1 MIKNNWWIYS
11 RRILSKNV
19 LRERIYSNC
28 LDYFCRERQLPT
40 QEIDQLS
47 EDIVTLIRFWQVRVC
62 SKLCLIYKLRRADL
76 NRGDFYKYPFYPQYH
91 YLFALLCFASFL
103 QVMHS
108 DKKYLM
114 MTGADNEF
122 EIVTSQTCITTVIVP
137 SETIGS
143 LAATLAPTPNDFSKS
158 SSNVWM
164 NTMPMSTSS
173 NTLGKRSNRSKRI
186 VNANVFVKDYIKK
199 RNLIL
204 ELLAVEI
211 EMLLVRVL
219 DESLYY
225 ILFYHCLM

>member
-1 MIKNNWWIYS
+1 
-11 RRILSKNV
+11 
-19 LRERIYSNC
+19 
-28 LDYFCRERQLPT
+28 
-40 QEIDQLS
+40 
-47 EDIVTLIRFWQVRVC
+47 
-62 SKLCLIYKLRRADL
+62 
-76 NRGDFYKYPFYPQYH
+76 
-91 YLFALLCFASFL
+91 
-103 QVMHS
+103 MHS

-122 EIVTSQTCITTVIVP
+122 EIVTSQTCTTAVIVP

-186 VNANVFVKDYIKK
+186 VNANVLVKDYIKK

-211 EMLLVRVL
+211 EMLLVRML
-219 DESLYY
+219 NEFLLY
-225 ILFYHCLM
+225 IMFYRCLM

>member
-1 MIKNNWWIYS
+1 MYIKMY
-11 RRILSKNV
+11 
-19 LRERIYSNC
+19 
-28 LDYFCRERQLPT
+28 
-40 QEIDQLS
+40 
-47 EDIVTLIRFWQVRVC
+47 
-62 SKLCLIYKLRRADL
+62 
-76 NRGDFYKYPFYPQYH
+76 
-91 YLFALLCFASFL
+91 FL

-122 EIVTSQTCITTVIVP
+122 EIVTSQTCTTTMIVQ

-143 LAATLAPTPNDFSKS
+143 LAATLAPTPNDYSKS

-173 NTLGKRSNRSKRI
+173 NTLGKRSNRSKRV
-186 VNANVFVKDYIKK
+186 VNANVLVKDYIKK

-211 EMLLVRVL
+211 EMLLVSSRQ
-219 DESLYY
+219 
-225 ILFYHCLM
+225 IINM

>member
-1 MIKNNWWIYS
+1 
-11 RRILSKNV
+11 
-19 LRERIYSNC
+19 
-28 LDYFCRERQLPT
+28 
-40 QEIDQLS
+40 
-47 EDIVTLIRFWQVRVC
+47 
-62 SKLCLIYKLRRADL
+62 
-76 NRGDFYKYPFYPQYH
+76 
-91 YLFALLCFASFL
+91 
-103 QVMHS
+103 MHS

-122 EIVTSQTCITTVIVP
+122 EIVTSQTCTTAVIVP

-173 NTLGKRSNRSKRI
+173 NTLGKRSNRSKRV
-186 VNANVFVKDYIKK
+186 VNANVLVKDYIKK

-211 EMLLVRVL
+211 EMLLVRIF
-219 DESLYY
+219 DEFLIYY
-225 ILFYHCLM
+225 NLL

>member
-1 MIKNNWWIYS
+1 
-11 RRILSKNV
+11 
-19 LRERIYSNC
+19 
-28 LDYFCRERQLPT
+28 
-40 QEIDQLS
+40 
-47 EDIVTLIRFWQVRVC
+47 
-62 SKLCLIYKLRRADL
+62 
-76 NRGDFYKYPFYPQYH
+76 
-91 YLFALLCFASFL
+91 
-103 QVMHS
+103 MHS

-122 EIVTSQTCITTVIVP
+122 EIVTSQQTYTTAVIVP

-173 NTLGKRSNRSKRI
+173 NTLGKRSNRSKRV
-186 VNANVFVKDYIKK
+186 VNANVLVKDYIKK

-219 DESLYY
+219 DEFSIYY
-225 ILFYHCLM
+225 DLLLFDVKIILLNIEIL

>member
-1 MIKNNWWIYS
+1 
-11 RRILSKNV
+11 
-19 LRERIYSNC
+19 LRERLYSNC

-47 EDIVTLIRFWQVRVC
+47 EDITTLMSFWQVKIASYVTLQI
-62 SKLCLIYKLRRADL
+62 KLQMLIMFIKILRTL
-76 NRGDFYKYPFYPQYH
+76 ISLTSYFII
-91 YLFALLCFASFL
+91 YLSNYFTYFL

-108 DKKYLM
+108 DKKYLV

-122 EIVTSQTCITTVIVP
+122 EMVTSQTTAMIP

-143 LAATLAPTPNDFSKS
+143 LAATLTPTPNDFSRS
-158 SSNVWM
+158 STNVWM

-173 NTLGKRSNRSKRI
+173 NTLGKRSNRSKRV
-186 VNANVFVKDYIKK
+186 VNVNVLTKDYIKK

-211 EMLLVRVL
+211 QMLLV
-219 DESLYY
+219 SSHKYS
-225 ILFYHCLM
+225 I

>member
-1 MIKNNWWIYS
+1 
-11 RRILSKNV
+11 
-19 LRERIYSNC
+19 
-28 LDYFCRERQLPT
+28 
-40 QEIDQLS
+40 
-47 EDIVTLIRFWQVRVC
+47 
-62 SKLCLIYKLRRADL
+62 
-76 NRGDFYKYPFYPQYH
+76 
-91 YLFALLCFASFL
+91 
-103 QVMHS
+103 
-108 DKKYLM
+108 M

-122 EIVTSQTCITTVIVP
+122 EIVTSQTCTTAVIVP

-186 VNANVFVKDYIKK
+186 VNANVLVKDYIKK

-211 EMLLVRVL
+211 EMLLVTML
-219 DESLYY
+219 NEFYIIYY
-225 ILFYHCLM
+225 VTA